1 MPYFTRI
8 KQSYTEL
15 LKDLDSDNIPQSR
28 LMLAQAYFNFT
39 QQVDT
44 SFESKDFLLM
54 PKAWEN
60 FQFYFEHKPFNLTSL
75 GLYIGD
81 MDYSIK
87 QSYLDFLLTCQDFIA
102 NKFLSTLVYDL
113 SLYEQNKQHLPP
125 CILFVQWLNDYYFK
139 IKSYFKDLTQ
149 NHFNLLGSFNYLV
162 EFEMFINTLF
172 LRSKTEYYKN
182 SFDHEYFLFDIEN
195 LKCLQE
201 KNIYADI
208 LLKNNTIHLPQNFI
222 DYIKFSAKKLS
233 EKPEQ
238 QQSALETKDM
248 VTFFITYQKQQF
260 EYLFPVKNTKDK
272 INKI

>member
-1 MPYFTRI
+1 MTTFYLIETF
-8 KQSYTEL
+8 YNEL
-15 LKDLDSDNIPQSR
+15 LEDLNSDNISHSVKN
-28 LMLAQAYFNFT
+28 LAVNYFSFT
-39 QQVDT
+39 QSIST
-44 SFESKDFLLM
+44 AFSTNDFSNL

-60 FQFYFEHKPFNLTSL
+60 FQFYFDYKPFNLTSL

-87 QSYLDFLLTCQDFIA
+87 QSYLNFLLTCQDFIA
-102 NKFLSTLVYDL
+102 NEILSTLVYDL
-113 SLYEQNKQHLPP
+113 SLYEQNKKYLPP
-125 CILFVQWLNDYYFK
+125 CILFVQWLNDSYFK

-182 SFDHEYFLFDIEN
+182 SFDHEYFVFDIEN